1 MAERLT
7 EPALKIEDLTPLDFC
22 VLSHYHGDHFDQA
35 AEEKLRKDLP
45 IVTTEHAASELEG
58 KGFTATIAL
67 NTWNSRLGSVQLRV
81 YRDGAPSRKARTPSL
96 KVSARSSWG

>member
-22 VLSHYHGDHFDQA
+22 VLSHYHGAHFDQVV
-35 AEEKLRKDLP
+35 EEKLRKDLP

-58 KGFTATIAL
+58 KGFIVTITL
-67 NTWNSRLGSVQLRV
+67 DTWNSPRPVQLCV
-81 YRDGAPSRKARTPSL
+81 
-96 KVSARSSWG
+96 